1 MKENNTVQGGEG
13 EQTRIRLMPDSLANQ
28 IAAGEVVQ
36 RPASVVKELIE
47 NALDA
52 GASKIS
58 LAVKDAGKALIQVTD
73 DGFGMSPLDARMAF
87 ERHATS
93 KILTIDDLFRVQTM
107 GFRGE
112 ALASIAAVAQVELR
126 TRPRGQELAT
136 CLAIEGGRFVRQE
149 SCVAPEGTTI
159 AVHRLFFNVPARR
172 NFLKSNPVEL
182 RHIQNEF
189 LRIALGHPELSFE
202 MRHNDQALHVLPA
215 QSAAERVAAL
225 QPVKLAQ
232 LIPIEQPDEYLA
244 ISGLI
249 AHPQAA
255 RGQRGEQYFW
265 VNKRFIKSA
274 YLHHAIA
281 RAYESV
287 LHPQEHPV
295 YYLHLSTDP
304 RNIDINIHPTKTE
317 IKFNDEAHSYQ
328 LVFQAVRN
336 ALREAMGQDLKSKR
350 EPELLPASNT
360 VEPPATDI
368 ARLGQQ
374 EDDSSENIV
383 IRPTRRSFQHEPMK
397 WKGDKAAGTERL
409 EKRETNPSVPAW
421 SSPAP
426 RMQEQEK
433 ARVEQSLFNDASPA
447 LRLVNEGMALLNLG
461 EKTWLLHVERIRLYF
476 RPAKTLTADHF
487 GLGTQ
492 RLLAPQPLYDLSPE
506 EQLLWADTQKVLEGE
521 GYIFELEASGELSLL
536 ASPHQD
542 ASAALRRVR
551 AVLASFLLN
560 TPDETGTISERWQ
573 NDGLSKLIGIWKKAG
588 YPECDE
594 RGRRIAVDLSEVDA
608 DFFFELFREKLGG

>member
-1 MKENNTVQGGEG
+1 MKEINTVHGDEG
-13 EQTRIRLMPDSLANQ
+13 EQTRIRLMPESLANQ

-36 RPASVVKELIE
+36 RPASVVKELME

-52 GASKIS
+52 GALKIS

-73 DGFGMSPLDARMAF
+73 DGSGMSPLDARMAF

-136 CLAIEGGRFVRQE
+136 CLTIEGGRFVRQE

-202 MRHNDQALHVLPA
+202 MRHNDQALHVLPT
-215 QSAAERVAAL
+215 QSAAERVASL

-232 LIPIEQPDEYLA
+232 LIPIEQPDEYLS

-255 RGQRGEQYFW
+255 RSQRGEQYFW

-295 YYLHLSTDP
+295 YYLHLTTDP

-336 ALREAMGQDLKSKR
+336 ALREAMGQGLKPKH
-350 EPELLPASNT
+350 EPRQLPVANPF
-360 VEPPATDI
+360 EPPATESTT
-368 ARLGQQ
+368 LGQQ

-383 IRPTRRSFQHEPMK
+383 IRTQRRSFQHEPVK
-397 WKGDKAAGTERL
+397 WKGEKAVGSQRTER
-409 EKRETNPSVPAW
+409 RETALSVPAW

-426 RMQEQEK
+426 RSPEPEK
-433 ARVEQSLFNDASPA
+433 TGVEQPLFNDDSPA
-447 LRLVNEGMALLNLG
+447 LRLVNKGMALLSLG
-461 EKTWLLHVERIRLYF
+461 NKTWLLHIERLRHHF
-476 RPAKTLTADHF
+476 RRAETTTADNA

-492 RLLAPQPLYDLSPE
+492 SLLAPQSIYDLSPE
-506 EQLLWADTQKVLEGE
+506 EQLLWADAQKILEAE
-521 GYIFELEASGELSLL
+521 GYFFELDASGALSLL

-542 ASAALRRVR
+542 SSAALRRVR
-551 AVLASFLLN
+551 AVLSSAILN
-560 TPDETGTISERWQ
+560 APDETGSIPVQLQ
-573 NDGLSKLIGIWKKAG
+573 NDGLAKLVIIWKRAG
-588 YPECDE
+588 FPERDE
-594 RGRRIAVDLSEVDA
+594 SGRRIAFDLSEANA
-608 DFFFELFREKLGG
+608 DFFFEHF